1 VNVGDV
7 LRVHTTL
14 ANPPKEKIVL
24 YVGTYAG
31 ADLFVW
37 FNTDRRKRPAQMAVT
52 QGEAPGISRNCFLD
66 CGRVT
71 TFSAREL
78 SCAVPCGRASNQFLT
93 YRG

>member
-1 VNVGDV
+1 VALDN
-7 LRVHTTL
+7 
-14 ANPPKEKIVL
+14 
-24 YVGTYAG
+24 
-31 ADLFVW
+31 
-37 FNTDRRKRPAQMAVT
+37 AQMAVT